1 MITKT
6 RMATPHVEVNDYT
19 TEDVFTAGE
28 LIEILSKV
36 DPNTYVFVH
45 RDPGGEST
53 GDYIGMI
60 KTRVNDLVKCKDKI
74 EIILDSEM
82 ED

>member
-1 MITKT
+1 MIVKS
-6 RMATPHVEVNDYT
+6 RMATTRTEVSEYT

-36 DPNTYVFVH
+36 DPGTYVFVH

-53 GDYIGMI
+53 ADYIGMI
-60 KTRVNDLVKCKDKI
+60 KTRVNDLVKCKDKV